1 MKCKKED
8 SERILEHLNGME
20 KGVIQ
25 FTKEKQK
32 DDILPV
38 LDLKQRVDRKTK
50 QVECMV
56 HYKKTHTNIYVKEK
70 SNHPPYMKKGII
82 KGFADRARALCDDQH
97 LGNELKNI
105 EDVLVANGYERGK
118 VRKYMETER
127 NRRKELV
134 EENENYRG
142 VVSIPYVQGL
152 SEQFKRVAMKR
163 NFRTAFRPGTKVRDI
178 KTKSQQPLGD
188 KRKAVVYRIPC
199 KCNKAVYVG
208 ETWRLFG
215 TRRKEHE
222 SKVRLTGE
230 DIWNGRLDAARE
242 RMGKEDGGLARHS
255 VDCGSGIDWGEAR
268 VVACEYGL
276 RQRKAREGIESLRER
291 SNGNVVLNNYEL
303 LTTWRPTLDRYLDSE
318 SKNACMSTRI

>member
-1 MKCKKED
+1 MLTHFKIIYMCVLMQAFF
-8 SERILEHLNGME
+8 IHYLN
-20 KGVIQ
+20 I
-25 FTKEKQK
+25 
-32 DDILPV
+32 
-38 LDLKQRVDRKTK
+38 
-50 QVECMV
+50 
-56 HYKKTHTNIYVKEK
+56 
-70 SNHPPYMKKGII
+70 
-82 KGFADRARALCDDQH
+82 
-97 LGNELKNI
+97 
-105 EDVLVANGYERGK
+105 
-118 VRKYMETER
+118 
-127 NRRKELV
+127 
-134 EENENYRG
+134 
-142 VVSIPYVQGL
+142 
-152 SEQFKRVAMKR
+152 
-163 NFRTAFRPGTKVRDI
+163 RPGRKVRDI

-188 KRKAVVYRIPC
+188 KREAVVYKIPC

-222 SKVRLTGE
+222 NKVRLTGE
-230 DIWNGRLDAARE
+230 DIRNGRLDAARE

-291 SNGNVVLNNYEL
+291 SNGNVVLNNYEP